1 MSRSGN
7 QSKLID
13 TGLHLPSGLV
23 YRPEFITLEEEA
35 EILSYIEFL
44 PLHEAEYEVKGHG
57 IVESKRRHFGFGW
70 GYNYDTKEFVPGPPL
85 PPFLERIQRRIG
97 KWLDISPSRVVEAL
111 INEYSPTSALG
122 WHRDNEAFEHIVGI
136 SLGGWARMRFRPI
149 QPRGERKDASKV
161 VSLELEPR
169 SAYIMQKDI
178 RWKWQHSVAA
188 TKVLRYSITFRTLP
202 KGIPIKH
209 SRPGTV
215 GKRR

>member
-1 MSRSGN
+1 MARPGS

-13 TGLHLPSGLV
+13 TGVHLPTGLV
-23 YRPEFITLEEEA
+23 YRPDFITPEEEA
-35 EILSYIEFL
+35 EILSYIELL
-44 PLHEAEYEVKGHG
+44 PLEEAEFGEYK
-57 IVESKRRHFGFGW
+57 SKRRHFGFGW
-70 GYNYDTKEFVPGPPL
+70 GYDYDKKRFIPGPPL
-85 PPFLERIQRRIG
+85 PPFLRRIQLRIA

-111 INEYSPTSALG
+111 INEYSPGSPLG

-149 QPRGERKDASKV
+149 QRKEEKKDSKKV

-202 KGIPIKH
+202 KEIPLSKM
-209 SRPGTV
+209 T
-215 GKRR
+215 K